1 MKHRISIKDIAEVAG
16 VSAPTVSR
24 ALQGNGR
31 MSEST
36 RHHILTVAQQL
47 GYTPSL
53 VARGLVTQRSHCI
66 GLVVTTFA
74 DPFHSEV
81 AQGVEEEAQRH
92 NFSLFLASTNTD
104 PEREVKVVHS
114 FQGRQ
119 VDGVIVS
126 SSRVGNRYADLL
138 QDSGIPLVL
147 INTHIRPTSTSRWVK
162 GVANANIHAV
172 AHDDY
177 QGGRLLMEHLIA
189 RGYRRIA
196 YIGDERGGQA
206 TIERRRAWFQVMQEA
221 GFQPAVAVNGP
232 VGRLEGGVSA
242 VEQLLSAAQHHWGEP
257 PEAICCYNDMMAI
270 GVLSVLTRYGFKI
283 PEDIAVTG
291 FDDVDVAAFTVP
303 PLTTLHQPRREM
315 GACAMRVLLD
325 LINKTPGKPPQT
337 TVMVGK
343 LIVRGST

>member
-1 MKHRISIKDIAEVAG
+1 MKQRISIKDIAEVAG

-31 MSEST
+31 VSETT
-36 RHHILTVAQQL
+36 RHHILSVAQQL

-53 VARGLVTQRSHCI
+53 VARGLVTQRSHCV

-81 AQGVEEEAQRH
+81 AQGVEEEARRH
-92 NFSLFLASTNTD
+92 DFSLFLASTDVD

-119 VDGVIVS
+119 VDGIIVS

-138 QDSGIPLVL
+138 QASGIPLVL
-147 INTHIRPTSTSRWVK
+147 INPHIMPTASIRRVTHVE
-162 GVANANIHAV
+162 NDNIHAV
-172 AHDDY
+172 YHDDY
-177 QGGRLLMEHLIA
+177 GGGRLLVEHLLT

-196 YIGDERGGQA
+196 YIGDARGGRI
-206 TIERRRAWFQVMQEA
+206 TVERQRAWCDVLQEA
-221 GFQPAVAVNGP
+221 GLEAIVTVNGP
-232 VGRLEGGVSA
+232 MGRLEDGVSA
-242 VEQLLSAAQHHWGEP
+242 VEQLLHKAQIHWGRP

-283 PEDIAVTG
+283 PDDVAVTG
-291 FDDVDVAAFTVP
+291 FDDIDVAAFTVP

-315 GACAMRVLLD
+315 GGQAMCILLN
-325 LINKTPGKPPQT
+325 LINKQQNHQPRA
-337 TVMVGK
+337 TVMLGDLV
-343 LIVRGST
+343 VRGST